1 MSLATKC
8 PHCHTT
14 FKVANDQL
22 KLQTGL
28 VRCGVC
34 QQIFNG
40 IDHLVE
46 ADSQLNSQLRTESVQ
61 PPSTQHSEIS
71 NPELPH
77 KEEQQDQPP
86 PMLSFTDIEE
96 AEEVIILK
104 SGLDDDAF
112 DSEISPGHTTHS
124 DQTHLHAQHASDN
137 VEPHGEIALH
147 SEEKSDA
154 NKPDAND
161 ADELEQ
167 LSFIRQANTKKRAS
181 RIFFIGVII
190 LLLLLAGQITYL
202 FRNYLAATFPPAKKT
217 LVTLCKYV
225 HCQIQLLAKINALSY
240 EAVELHSL
248 PRENTF
254 EFSLLMRNHSAM
266 TQAWP
271 HIELTLQNA
280 QKQPVLRR
288 VFTPAEYLS
297 DPGNITNGFP
307 AHQEQAV
314 NLYFE
319 VDQVTASDYA
329 VAIFY
334 P

>member
-46 ADSQLNSQLRTESVQ
+46 AGSQMRAEPVP
-61 PPSTQHSEIS
+61 PPSTQHSEVS
-71 NPELPH
+71 NPDLQQ
-77 KEEQQDQPP
+77 KEQQDQPGP
-86 PMLSFTDIEE
+86 TLSFTDIDE

-104 SGLDDDAF
+104 SGLDDEAF
-112 DSEISPGHTTHS
+112 ESEISVGHTTHPEQTDIHVQHVS
-124 DQTHLHAQHASDN
+124 DSDETQEKIAS
-137 VEPHGEIALH
+137 H
-147 SEEKSDA
+147 SEKNS
-154 NKPDAND
+154 NVND
-161 ADELEQ
+161 TGELEQ
-167 LSFIRQANTKKRAS
+167 LSFIRQANTKKRVS
-181 RIFFIGVII
+181 RIFFTGIII
-190 LLLLLAGQITYL
+190 LLLLLAGQATYL
-202 FRNYLAATFPPAKKT
+202 FRNYIAAIYPPAKKT
-217 LVTLCKYV
+217 LVTLCQYAR
-225 HCQIQLLAKINALSY
+225 CQIQLPAQINALNY

-280 QKQPVLRR
+280 QKQSMLRR

-297 DPGNITNGFP
+297 DRGEIAHGFA
-307 AHQEQAV
+307 AHQERAV

-319 VDQVTASDYA
+319 VDQVKASDYS